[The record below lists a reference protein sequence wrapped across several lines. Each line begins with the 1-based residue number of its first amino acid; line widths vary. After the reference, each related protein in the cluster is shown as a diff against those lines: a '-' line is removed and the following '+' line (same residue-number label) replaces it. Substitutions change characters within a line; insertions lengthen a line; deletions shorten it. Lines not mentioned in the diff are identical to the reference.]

1 MHRRQIFQGHFGKHY
16 KLHFIQNGPE
26 PRSLTPLRFAD
37 SHSARRFLSQLHT
50 PQSYW
55 QWLTRDYHDA
65 ANFSGHQRDHLQ
77 VATDWVL
84 QGRLRIYEVE
94 LPDSHALSR
103 SSASIQDRQGY
114 QFQFAPMKQALA
126 SLAQPQ
132 RFNSIQQVYE
142 TLYDLAPNLEQLQSV
157 VADLQ
162 LIPAPEQQT
171 YSQLMDALAEGLA
184 EERVALYI
192 NAPFK
197 RPEPAGAATETT
209 ANMPGNRKVEL
220 APAMKNS
227 NPNSRRVVESSLE
240 ASQISSD
247 QGDGK
252 KTTDIAPDG
261 QRIILFDKEDIKVK
275 KLYGGELYEFY
286 IDGPDG
292 PLEFAEANVDVDEK
306 AMSFFINNNFNHGY
320 VLKGRNFGLTN
331 EVLQR
336 SIDLYSEDHGAPP
349 EFLNGNIIKKNLANF
364 QREYILV
371 RNNEPVASAENA
383 ADAAIR
389 RISFG
394 REREKVG
401 YGDMSVNIRK
411 YGSVEIDGKIYND
424 VPTSVSI
431 VAKRPLV

>member
-1 MHRRQIFQGHFGKHY
+1 MHGRQILKGHFGKHF
-16 KLHFIQNGPE
+16 KLQFIKNGPV
-26 PRSLTPLRFAD
+26 PRSLTHLRFAD

-55 QWLTRDYHDA
+55 QWLTRDYHDV
-65 ANFSGHQRDHLQ
+65 ANFSGHQRDYLQ

-94 LPDSHALSR
+94 LPDSHTLAHSV
-103 SSASIQDRQGY
+103 ASLQDRQGY

-126 SLAQPQ
+126 NLAQPQ
-132 RFNSIQQVYE
+132 RFNSFQQVYE
-142 TLYDLAPNLEQLQSV
+142 TLYDLAPNLKQLQSV

-162 LIPAPEQQT
+162 LMLAPEQQS

-197 RPEPAGAATETT
+197 RPEPAGAAAET
-209 ANMPGNRKVEL
+209 AVNMPGNRRVEL
-220 APAMKNS
+220 GPKQKNDISNAAP
-227 NPNSRRVVESSLE
+227 VVERSLE
-240 ASQISSD
+240 VNKID
-247 QGDGK
+247 QGNVPQS
-252 KTTDIAPDG
+252 TELSPDG

-292 PLEFAEANVDVDEK
+292 PLEFAEANVDSDEK
-306 AMSFFINNNFNHGY
+306 AMSFFINNNFNQGY
-320 VLKGRNFGLTN
+320 VLKGKNFGLTN

-336 SIDLYSEDHGAPP
+336 SIDLYAEDHGAPP
-349 EFLNGNIIKKNLANF
+349 EYLNGNIIKKNLSNF
-364 QREYILV
+364 QREYVLIRDNDSALSTE
-371 RNNEPVASAENA
+371 NVA
-383 ADAAIR
+383 DTAIKK
-389 RISFG
+389 ISFG

-401 YGDMSVNIRK
+401 YSDMSVNIRK
-411 YGSVEIDGKIYND
+411 YGSVEIDGKAYND

-431 VAKRPLV
+431 VAKRLLV